1 MQEGKTIKNTYMHIY
16 IKKSEYYNSKN
27 NNSNNNNDDDN
38 DDDDDDDKKI
48 FIHLLIYLC
57 SFFFFCCLGAVLASS
72 FWLANWTRLSWQDEQ
87 DPYNVYVYLSL
98 AGGSLLSA
106 LCRSFLSFHGLIN
119 SSSNLHMEMLTSLL
133 TAPIRFFDVN
143 PAGRILNRFANDIGC
158 MDEVL
163 PYSLLETVH
172 YFVLIISILVL
183 VSVANFWV
191 IGACV
196 PFAFL
201 SLYCSRRQIR
211 TREIRRIEAITSSTV
226 CAHVADTI
234 RGITTVRVYKR
245 QKEFLDSFY
254 RFVISLFAIITSI
267 RKYQPKSLMALD
279 TLEFYQHFIKF
290 LLCSLLK
297 KLK

>member
-1 MQEGKTIKNTYMHIY
+1 M
-16 IKKSEYYNSKN
+16 
-27 NNSNNNNDDDN
+27 
-38 DDDDDDDKKI
+38 
-48 FIHLLIYLC
+48 
-57 SFFFFCCLGAVLASS
+57 
-72 FWLANWTRLSWQDEQ
+72 
-87 DPYNVYVYLSL
+87 
-98 AGGSLLSA
+98 LSA

-226 CAHVADTI
+226 WVHVADTI

-254 RFVISLFAIITSI
+254 RFVISLFVFISSI
-267 RKYQPKSLMALD
+267 RKYQPKGLMEVDIL
-279 TLEFYQHFIKF
+279 
-290 LLCSLLK
+290 
-297 KLK
+297 